1 MIRAY
6 PINYNDCSQRLL
18 INLTFERESHSMINR
33 KCCEYRDDPSTI
45 GSARGRRRGH
55 ANFRACWLSHPHES
69 SYECGPPLPPAA
81 RELRVNHKKS
91 WSFNLRLNYDCFHT
105 TAKCVFWILI
115 RNAHFEL
122 RSVHMIEVLAYF
134 ELRIIHTSD
143 RKCHSP
149 FESVEK
155 RHGCVWVACQS
166 NMHVC
171 CLRFLCMCSAWY
183 YRWKWLEGHT
193 SSAPP
198 KTRFWGQVIHTQISL
213 RDLLES

>member
-1 MIRAY
+1 MQSL
-6 PINYNDCSQRLL
+6 PWSGHKCK
-18 INLTFERESHSMINR
+18 LT
-33 KCCEYRDDPSTI
+33 
-45 GSARGRRRGH
+45 
-55 ANFRACWLSHPHES
+55 
-69 SYECGPPLPPAA
+69 
-81 RELRVNHKKS
+81 ELTCD
-91 WSFNLRLNYDCFHT
+91 YDCFHT

-143 RKCHSP
+143 RKCDSP

-171 CLRFLCMCSAWY
+171 CLRFLCMCRARY

-193 SSAPP
+193 SSAPAKHDSEVKSFIHRFCCVICENRNW
-198 KTRFWGQVIHTQISL
+198 KTPL
-213 RDLLES
+213 YRDLRCAFQITFLRRDLAYTLSFLRSLKFNSKCASQIKIQNTHFAVVWKQSKMDWEVWEM